1 MGMLSVSQE
10 FCLFVI
16 DSAGRIS
23 GPQSARSK
31 KAVVASAM
39 LDLID
44 GGYIALLENFHA
56 VLAKSWDGALPQAQ
70 AAYSALSSLLKA
82 PRHLRGLA
90 SMLDSTFCPADK
102 LSVDICKT
110 LMHHGCAAEAPGIK
124 LYGETP
130 RRHPKQEAQIRA
142 MHRLRGS
149 ILGNVTEPKAFSLS
163 ALLEYCQVFQECFA
177 DDELDD
183 AYGRLREGGL
193 PFALPLVLIG
203 DASAIEICEKHW
215 QD

>member
-1 MGMLSVSQE
+1 MGILSVSQE

-23 GPQSARSK
+23 GPQSSNSK
-31 KAVVASAM
+31 KAVVASAI

-70 AAYSALSSLLKA
+70 FAYSALTSLLKS

-90 SMLDSTFCPADK
+90 PMLDSTSCPADK

-110 LMHHGCAAEAPGIK
+110 LMHHGCAVEAPGIK
-124 LYGETP
+124 LFGETP
-130 RRHPKQEAQIRA
+130 RRYPKPEAQNRA
-142 MHRLRGS
+142 IHRLRDS
-149 ILGNVTEPKAFSLS
+149 ILGNVTEPQVFSLS
-163 ALLEYCQVFQECFA
+163 ALLEYCQIFQECFTSS
-177 DDELDD
+177 ELEG
-183 AYGRLREGGL
+183 AYARLREGGM
-193 PFALPLVLIG
+193 PFAIPLVLVG
-203 DASAIEICEKHW
+203 DARAIEICEDYW
-215 QD
+215 QG